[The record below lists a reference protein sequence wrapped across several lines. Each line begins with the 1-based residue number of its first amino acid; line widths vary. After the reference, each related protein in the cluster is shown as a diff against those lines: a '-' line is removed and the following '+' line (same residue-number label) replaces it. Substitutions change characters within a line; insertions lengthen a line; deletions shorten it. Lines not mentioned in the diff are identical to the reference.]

1 MRKKSLLIFDILYQT
16 LTDLDMDAIAL
27 SSTVD
32 NRAHNL
38 KLVGDLDQASTF
50 PQWEVIVHHGGAGSA
65 SQSIHSGRPGVT
77 VTSIPKIWVP
87 RLKKLVQASC
97 CGLQVWSGLGNKI
110 KQIYWHWLFGL

>member
-38 KLVGDLDQASTF
+38 KLVDDLDQVSTF
-50 PQWEVIVHHGGAGSA
+50 PQWEAIVHHGGAGSA
-65 SQSIHSGRPGVT
+65 SKSIHSGQPGGT
-77 VTSIPKIWVP
+77 VPSIPKIWVP

-97 CGLQVWSGLGNKI
+97 FGLRVWSRLGNKM
-110 KQIYWHWLFGL
+110 KQNY